1 MADDDREDDAPDAPE
16 GEHVVDD
23 SKLKLPDVK
32 LADVKVATHEED
44 EEEVYKQYVL
54 SLRARVLWAL
64 ARSPPPCYSHVYAVS
79 PFCAGAASC
88 FGLLAPS
95 GSNVA
100 WVTSRS

>member
-32 LADVKVATHEED
+32 LVDVKVATHEED

-54 SLRARVLWAL
+54 TLRARMLWAL
-64 ARSPPPCYSHVYAVS
+64 ARSPPPAVHMFTLYLSCVQALQAVS
-79 PFCAGAASC
+79 ACWLRVEATWLG
-88 FGLLAPS
+88 
-95 GSNVA
+95 
-100 WVTSRS
+100 